1 MKKYVVDLEY
11 FYKDYPRYHYTARV
25 EFNYLANAMRL
36 LSRYMNA
43 EKEIA
48 QADIINT
55 QTAEIYYTIDNGLLI
70 YKTQFLEE
78 VLYSENRDL
87 INEDCVVIAVETKV
101 KEM

>member
-25 EFNYLANAMRL
+25 YFDYLENAMRL
-36 LSRYMNA
+36 LSRYMTA

-55 QTAEIYYTIDNGLLI
+55 NTSEIYYTIDNGLMI
-70 YKTQFLEE
+70 YKADAFEIALYLENQD
-78 VLYSENRDL
+78 VVD
-87 INEDCVVIAVETKV
+87 EDCVVIATEV
-101 KEM
+101 KINK